1 MAKTRR
7 HGDNRHP
14 LSVTQG
20 PGYGDLAKT
29 RRHGDNRHPLSYT
42 KGPGYG
48 KLGKTIRPKYSNM

>member
-1 MAKTRR
+1 
-7 HGDNRHP
+7 
-14 LSVTQG
+14 
-20 PGYGDLAKT
+20 LAKT